1 MKTNVLAK
9 VGTSITS
16 HVGRAGLKIQKYSP
30 ELLLAGGIVAIV
42 GGTILACKETLKAE
56 EVLDEHYDKLETID
70 KAAYYSTFHRD
81 DEPSEYT
88 EEDHKK
94 DLAITYVQTGWNFV
108 RLYAPSVTLISTGIG
123 CILAS
128 YGILH
133 KRNVALMAAYKLLE
147 TGFGDYRTR
156 VRDELGE
163 EKDRE
168 FLYGTEKKPDGKKKK
183 DSAEEDPSIAALRA
197 RGIQPSVYARW
208 FDESSRYWVK
218 NAENNRHFLNIIQSQ
233 ANDLLR
239 SRGHVFLNEVYD
251 MLDIPRTQ
259 AGAVVGWIKDGTDKW
274 IDFGMY
280 DVDREGA
287 RDFINGYERSIM
299 LDFNVDGVIW
309 DLI

>member
-56 EVLDEHYDKLETID
+56 EILDEQRERLDTIHECRAVH
-70 KAAYYSTFHRD
+70 AADGAYSESD
-81 DEPSEYT
+81 Y
-88 EEDHKK
+88 KK
-94 DLAITYVQTGWNFV
+94 DLTVSYVHTGWDFTK
-108 RLYAPSVTLISTGIG
+108 LYAPSVTLISTGIG

-183 DSAEEDPSIAALRA
+183 DSAEEDPSIADLRA

-239 SRGHVFLNEVYD
+239 SRGHVFLNDVYD
-251 MLDIPRTQ
+251 MLDIPRSQ